1 MKVILTGGAGF
12 IGSCFL
18 KTLNDMGVTNVIVV
32 DNINSEDKTQNLKN
46 KKYLAYYD
54 KTEFL
59 SKLNEISGVTHIV
72 HLGACS
78 STTETNVEYLYKNNV
93 EYGIGLY
100 EYALKVG
107 ASFIYASSAA
117 TYGLGERGFS
127 DKLLPEELTPL
138 NPYGVSK
145 NLFDKFIYSKTTKPK
160 QVVGLK
166 FFNVYGPNENHKKG
180 MYSMVFQ
187 GFNQVVSSGKIR
199 LFKSNSEG
207 VSNGEQKRDFIYVK
221 DVCKVLWWCARNE
234 NVNGIF
240 NVGTGKAKSFNDLA
254 NAVFKALNIDSN
266 IEYFDMPSALKN
278 QYQNYTVADMSSLNS
293 AGYKDAFYSLEEGVF
308 DYITNYLAPNKR
320 Y

>member
-93 EYGIGLY
+93 EYGISLY

-166 FFNVYGPNENHKKG
+166 FFNVYGP
-180 MYSMVFQ
+180 
-187 GFNQVVSSGKIR
+187 
-199 LFKSNSEG
+199 
-207 VSNGEQKRDFIYVK
+207 
-221 DVCKVLWWCARNE
+221 
-234 NVNGIF
+234 
-240 NVGTGKAKSFNDLA
+240 
-254 NAVFKALNIDSN
+254 
-266 IEYFDMPSALKN
+266 
-278 QYQNYTVADMSSLNS
+278 
-293 AGYKDAFYSLEEGVF
+293 
-308 DYITNYLAPNKR
+308 
-320 Y
+320 